1 MLDRMERLKTLATV
15 GLIIGAFSVLCVLG
29 TWQVIRLR
37 AGDQHKEY
45 RESRYAADPVPWRA
59 DAGLTATDLDYRR
72 VTVRG
77 TWDNAHT
84 MLLAN
89 RARLD
94 TLGKEA
100 VTPLRPDDGG
110 PAILVNRGWF
120 PDADRAQVIAD
131 LAREERATIEGLARN
146 VQLDPGRK
154 TPNGDWTRLDP
165 AEMGKQLPY
174 PVVDWQLTQGRRQT
188 IEDERRRPDRLP
200 VQLYSVEG
208 KAIPH
213 LDYALTWYG
222 LAAALVVVSVVRWRQ
237 VRKKQAEQSAPPAPA
252 AAPR

>member
-15 GLIIGAFSVLCVLG
+15 GAILVGFAVLCALG

-45 RESRYAADPVPWRA
+45 RESRYAADPVRW
-59 DAGLTATDLDYRR
+59 DAKAGMTAADLDYRR
-72 VTVRG
+72 VIVRG

-120 PDADRAQVIAD
+120 PDADRQQVLAD
-131 LAREERATIEGLARN
+131 LAREERATIEGLARF
-146 VQLDPGRK
+146 VRLDPARQ
-154 TPNGDWTRLDP
+154 TPAGDWTRLDP

-174 PVVDWQLTQGRRQT
+174 PVVDWQLTQGRRET
-188 IEDERRRPDRLP
+188 IEDERRRPDHLP
-200 VQLYSVEG
+200 LQLYNVEG

-222 LAAALVVVSVVRWRQ
+222 LAVALLVVSFVRWRQ
-237 VRKKQAEQSAPPAPA
+237 VRKKAQQASA
-252 AAPR
+252 AAPDPR

>member
-1 MLDRMERLKTLATV
+1 MLDRMERLKTLATI
-15 GLIIGAFSVLCVLG
+15 GLILAAFCVLCGLG

-45 RESRYAADPVPWRA
+45 RESRYAADPVPW
-59 DAGLTATDLDYRR
+59 DPKAGMTAADLDYRR

-94 TLGKEA
+94 TLGKEV
-100 VTPLRPDDGG
+100 VTPLQPDGGG

-120 PDADRAQVIAD
+120 PDVERERVLAD
-131 LAREERATIEGLARN
+131 LAREERATIEGLARS
-146 VQLDPGRK
+146 VDLDPGRQ
-154 TPNGDWTRLDP
+154 TPTGDWTRLDP
-165 AEMGKQLPY
+165 AEMGKQLSY
-174 PVVDWQLTQGRRQT
+174 PMVDWQLTQGRRQT
-188 IEDERRRPDRLP
+188 IDDARRRPDSLP
-200 VQLYSVEG
+200 LQLYNVDG
-208 KAIPH
+208 KAVPH

-222 LAAALVVVSVVRWRQ
+222 LAIALVVVSVVRWRQ
-237 VRKKQAEQSAPPAPA
+237 VRKKAQQASTPTHT
-252 AAPR
+252 APR

>member
-1 MLDRMERLKTLATV
+1 MLDRMERLKTLATI
-15 GLIIGAFSVLCVLG
+15 GLIFGAFWVLCGLG

-45 RESRYAADPVPWRA
+45 RESRYAADPVQW
-59 DAGLTATDLDYRR
+59 DAKAGMTAAALDYRR
-72 VTVRG
+72 VRVRG

-100 VTPLRPDDGG
+100 VTPLQPDDGG

-120 PDADRAQVIAD
+120 PDAERERVLAD

-146 VQLDPGRK
+146 VDLAPGSQ
-154 TPNGDWTRLDP
+154 TPSGDWTRLDP
-165 AEMGKQLPY
+165 AVMGKQLPY

-188 IEDERRRPDRLP
+188 VDDERRRPDSLP
-200 VQLYSVEG
+200 MQLYSVDG

-222 LAAALVVVSVVRWRQ
+222 LAVALVVVSIVRWRQ
-237 VRKKQAEQSAPPAPA
+237 MRKKAQQTSTLPTT
-252 AAPR
+252 PR